1 MGFRLLHHKQ
11 SDWRGQEA
19 VDEKALPSFFASLQ
33 SPDRPLFIPCA
44 EQARPLFL
52 IYHTHKKKQRG
63 VLLRCAR
70 ARVLVLL
77 LI

>member
-1 MGFRLLHHKQ
+1 VQ
-11 SDWRGQEA
+11 IDWLGQEA
-19 VDEKALPSFFASLQ
+19 VDEKAPPSFFVSSQ

-44 EQARPLFL
+44 ERARPLFV
-52 IYHTHKKKQRG
+52 IYHTRKKKRRG

-77 LI
+77 LM